1 MRMAHFANG
10 RFGFKPVEFNDDSD
24 KQTQPSVKEATTVNV
39 TQEDIPTT
47 DEGKLRLLILNE
59 LTNQPTPQTQPKQ
72 NK

>member
-1 MRMAHFANG
+1 MAHFANG